1 MPDEV
6 YNPADDDDV
15 TGQDHAVEPGEESDD
30 TDTPDD
36 GGTDDEST
44 ATATATATADAG
56 DDGGGSDG

>member
-30 TDTPDD
+30 TD
-36 GGTDDEST
+36 EST